1 MDTKFEKDIENLND
15 LIQKNLDAEKG
26 YQKAAENIDNGALKI
41 FFENRSRE
49 RGHFAQSLQS
59 EMASYPQETET
70 ENSFASKAHR
80 AWMDVKVFF
89 SGNNEEAMLEEAIRG
104 EEAAL
109 SEYEEVLRENS
120 FTAATRGVL
129 NTHKVSIKNALTDI
143 KAMEKAS

>member
-1 MDTKFEKDIENLND
+1 MNTKFKKNLESLND

-26 YQKAAENIDNGALKI
+26 YQKASENIDNGALKI
-41 FFENRSRE
+41 FFENRSKE

-59 EMASYPQETET
+59 EMAAYAKETET
-70 ENSFASKAHR
+70 EDSFASKAHR
-80 AWMDVKVFF
+80 AWMDIKVFF

-109 SEYEEVLRENS
+109 EEYEEALSENS
-120 FTAATRGVL
+120 FTATTRGVL
-129 NTHKVSIKNALTDI
+129 NAHKISIKNALADI

>member
-1 MDTKFEKDIENLND
+1 MNTKFEKDLENLND
-15 LIQKNLDAEKG
+15 LIQKNLDAKKG
-26 YQKAAENIDNGALKI
+26 YQKAAENIDNAALKI
-41 FFENRSRE
+41 FFENRSTE

-59 EMASYPQETET
+59 EMALYSKETET
-70 ENSFASKAHR
+70 EDSFASKAHR

-109 SEYEEVLRENS
+109 SEYEEVLREND

-129 NTHKVSIKNALTDI
+129 NAHKISIKNALTDI
-143 KAMEKAS
+143 KAMEDVS